1 MLFFLLA
8 GLSFPQKVRSAEK
21 QAATVQ
27 AQAALVHGLVDAAD
41 EAGRPQALAP
51 LRSHA
56 NEMHDAMQ
64 RLSAIVAQLEAEDP
78 EVSPPSP

>member
-1 MLFFLLA
+1 MVILLLLA
-8 GLSFPQKVRSAEK
+8 GLSFPQKVRAAEK
-21 QAATVQ
+21 QAARVQ
-27 AQAALVHGLVDAAD
+27 AEAALVHGLVDAAT

-56 NEMHDAMQ
+56 TELHEAVE
-64 RLSAIVAQLEAEDP
+64 RLTLTVEQLKVA